1 MPANR
6 IELSPELK
14 KALLDPENL
23 PGRITVKAQD
33 YFPKATVKAAFKAA
47 VWKVLD
53 EHGRARAAKLAIY
66 EDYED
71 RSFLQE
77 LYRAAKLERFPQFAK
92 FIGAGL
98 IELSFPEVGKKRF
111 VCIIEEWIDGLTLE
125 EFLTQNRDVVDS
137 DFLLACVNQMCC
149 ALHALQAKNLRHDDL
164 HSKNVML
171 ARPDPD
177 ALDGAWMLKVIDTG
191 SLKPGDPPTKKE
203 KDDHRNFIDHL
214 VSVVNTIQAR
224 KLIPIVER
232 RFIKESIELLNSMLD
247 EDPSIALRSP
257 NQILSHFK
265 LAYTRAC
272 APPRSTE
279 TPGLTLPFEYIS
291 AEHIADDRVLV
302 DIFAQSCPWLEKVAS
317 RDPCLVTGPRGCGKS
332 TIFRWLSLR
341 AHLHKPASEI
351 GEFPIAGFYISSST
365 DLQNRMSWIRT
376 EAVAQRFGKEIVHY
390 FNLLLAR
397 EILHTLW
404 LISDHPDRETFW
416 GLGKVQEQTIH
427 GFILQNLQVTKP
439 LLQGVSRLRQCIEVV
454 EAEMFRCHVQMLR
467 GQNLEFSTPETF
479 LGDFTELLVKN
490 VAFFASRPIGFL
502 VDDFSAHRLAE
513 PVQKVLNRVIWERR
527 SSHIFKLSSEKYG
540 TAMSDVFGAT
550 VDLTREM
557 VEIDC
562 GREYVALDDFNQK
575 QKARR
580 FAKDLLKNRLV
591 AAGYAG
597 APERLLG
604 KSEWAEGSLG
614 RALRERHPGRKD
626 DQYHGLECIADL
638 CSGDVSTLLLVY
650 RRIFEKGNVNKT
662 TIDPVPMKTQHEA
675 IESVSRELIDAIKAH
690 FPYGPQ
696 MHRIVA
702 EFGHLVGIVLREGK
716 MLKKGTDRV
725 PPECPRIEVDQDIAG
740 PQETLTEEQQDLAR
754 ELIRRAAFIE
764 MEPGRS
770 RHKFLPTLRWQLRRV
785 YLPHFGAALTKND
798 AVKWIPSDFKF
809 FLTNPKEACDR
820 EWERRQKETDD
831 TQTRLPYGQ
840 DEHQ

>member
-1 MPANR
+1 MKPVTA
-6 IELSPELK
+6 
-14 KALLDPENL
+14 
-23 PGRITVKAQD
+23 G
-33 YFPKATVKAAFKAA
+33 FKAA
-47 VWKVLD
+47 VWKVTD

-71 RSFLQE
+71 RSFLEE
-77 LYRAAKLERFPQFAK
+77 LSRAAKLEPFPQFAK
-92 FIGAGL
+92 FIDAGL
-98 IELSFPEVGKKRF
+98 TDLQFPELGKIRF
-111 VCIIEEWIDGLTLE
+111 VCFIEEWIDGLVLE
-125 EFLTQNRDVVDS
+125 EFLTQYRDVVDS
-137 DFLLACVNQMCC
+137 NFLLAYVNQMCG

-177 ALDGAWMLKVIDTG
+177 ALGSTWTVKVIDTG
-191 SLKPGDPPTKKE
+191 SLKPGDAPTKKE
-203 KDDHRNFIDHL
+203 KDDHRNFIDQL
-214 VSVVNTIQAR
+214 VSIVNTIQAR
-224 KLIPIVER
+224 KLIPIIER
-232 RFIKESIELLNSMLD
+232 RFINGSIELLNCMLD

-257 NQILSHFK
+257 DQILSHFK

-272 APPRSTE
+272 IPPQSTA
-279 TPGLTLPFEYIS
+279 TPRLSLPFEYIS

-351 GEFPIAGFYISSST
+351 EEFSIAGLYISCSS
-365 DLQNRMSWIRT
+365 DLQNRMGWIRT
-376 EAVAQRFGKEIVHY
+376 EAVAERFGREIVHY

-404 LISDHPDRETFW
+404 LVSLRADRETFW
-416 GLGKVQEQTIH
+416 GLGKAQEEAVH
-427 GFILQNLQVTKP
+427 SFILQSLQQARP
-439 LLQGVSRLRQCIEVV
+439 LLQGVSLLRQCV
-454 EAEMFRCHVQMLR
+454 EIVEGEMFQCHVQMLR
-467 GQNLEFSTPETF
+467 GRNLELPTPETF
-479 LGDFTELLVKN
+479 LGDFTELLARTVT
-490 VAFFASRPIGFL
+490 FFAKRPIAFL
-502 VDDFSAHRLAE
+502 VDDFSVHRLAE

-540 TAMSDVFGAT
+540 TVMDDAFGAT

-562 GREYVALDDFNQK
+562 GREYIALDDFDQK

-580 FAKDLLKNRLV
+580 FAKDLLDNRLA

-597 APERLLG
+597 SPEGLLG
-604 KSEWAEGSLG
+604 NSEWAEGSLG
-614 RALRERHPGRKD
+614 RALRDRRRGRND
-626 DQYHGLECIADL
+626 EQYHGLECIADL
-638 CSGDVSTLLLVY
+638 CSGDVSTLLFVY
-650 RRIFEKGNVNKT
+650 RRIFEKANVNKT
-662 TIDPVPMKTQHEA
+662 TTGKVPRRIQHEA
-675 IESVSRELIDAIKAH
+675 IESVSRELIDAIRAH

-702 EFGHLVGIVLREGK
+702 EFGNLVGRVLREGR
-716 MLKKGTDRV
+716 MLKKKSRDRV
-725 PPECPRIEVDQDIAG
+725 PPECPRIEVDQDISG
-740 PQETLTEEQQDLAR
+740 PEETLSEEQQNLAR
-754 ELIRRAAFIE
+754 ALVRRAAFIE

-798 AVKWIPSDFKF
+798 AVKWKPSDFKF
-809 FLTNPKEACDR
+809 FVTNPREACDR

-831 TQTRLPYGQ
+831 TQTHLEYGQ
-840 DEHQ
+840 GELQ